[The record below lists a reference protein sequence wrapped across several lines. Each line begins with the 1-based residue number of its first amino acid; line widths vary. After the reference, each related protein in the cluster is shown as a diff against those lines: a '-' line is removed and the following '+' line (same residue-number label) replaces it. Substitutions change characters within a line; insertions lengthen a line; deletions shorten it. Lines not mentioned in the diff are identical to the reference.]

1 MEDSA
6 DEMPENVRR
15 LCCVRSVFW
24 LNAMLGPSHLT
35 LIFFTRS
42 EDCDGMVTLLVLTA
56 HGDEDDF
63 VEGGYL
69 VSPHSAVVRS
79 LGA

>member
-1 MEDSA
+1 MP
-6 DEMPENVRR
+6 DEMPENRR
-15 LCCVRSVFW
+15 LCCEECV
-24 LNAMLGPSHLT
+24 LAQCQGPSHLT

-42 EDCDGMVTLLVLTA
+42 EDYDGMVTLLVLTA

-69 VSPHSAVVRS
+69 VSPDSAVVRS

>member
-6 DEMPENVRR
+6 DEMPENGRR

-24 LNAMLGPSHLT
+24 LNAWP
-35 LIFFTRS
+35 FTS
-42 EDCDGMVTLLVLTA
+42 DIDFTGLEDYDDRITLLVLPA
-56 HGDEDDF
+56 HGGEDDF
-63 VEGGYL
+63 VESGYL
-69 VSPHSAVVRS
+69 VSPDSAVVRS

>member
-1 MEDSA
+1 
-6 DEMPENVRR
+6 
-15 LCCVRSVFW
+15 
-24 LNAMLGPSHLT
+24 MLGPSHMT
-35 LIFFTRS
+35 LIYFTRS
-42 EDCDGMVTLLVLTA
+42 EDYDDMVTLLVITA

-69 VSPHSAVVRS
+69 VSPDSAVVRS

>member
-6 DEMPENVRR
+6 DEMPENGRR

-24 LNAMLGPSHLT
+24 LNAWPFTSD
-35 LIFFTRS
+35 IDFTRS
-42 EDCDGMVTLLVLTA
+42 EDYDDMVTLLVLTA